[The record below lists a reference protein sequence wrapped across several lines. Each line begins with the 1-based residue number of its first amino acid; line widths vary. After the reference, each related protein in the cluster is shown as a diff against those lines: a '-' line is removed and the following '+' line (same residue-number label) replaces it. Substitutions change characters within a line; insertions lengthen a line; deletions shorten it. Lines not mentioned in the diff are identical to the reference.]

1 MKSFKAIPQTIICSL
16 WVVVVFYIISSAP
29 MPLAGFPEQESG
41 LIAKRQAYN
50 PSLAAALDT
59 GLRDFWQKPEMV
71 LDRLG
76 SLEGLKIA
84 DIGCGEGY
92 FTLRLLERV
101 GPEGHI
107 FANDIQREMLDALVL
122 EIPDE
127 YRDRISLV
135 LGNEDDTA
143 IGEKVDLVFLVQVL
157 GEIPDQPAFLKQIKR
172 LMHEKSRLVLI
183 DSKHITDAETG
194 FTRPLNL
201 KKMADALAAEG
212 LVFVKDYDEGD
223 FEFLPKQFFFILE
236 LSESQG

>member
-1 MKSFKAIPQTIICSL
+1 MKFSNAIPQITACTL
-16 WVVVVFYIISSAP
+16 WALVVFYIISSAP

-71 LDRLG
+71 LNLLG
-76 SLEGLKIA
+76 DLDGLTVA

-101 GPEGHI
+101 GPDGHV
-107 FANDIQREMLDALVL
+107 FANDIQPEMLDALAL
-122 EIPDE
+122 RIPPE

-135 LGNEDDTA
+135 LGNPDDTG
-143 IGEKVDLVFLVQVL
+143 IGEVVDLIFLVQVL

-172 LMHEKSRLVLI
+172 LMHADSRLVLI

-201 KKMADALAAEG
+201 QKMVDALATEG
-212 LVFVKDYDEGD
+212 LVLVDDYRSAD
-223 FEFLPKQFFFILE
+223 FEFLPKQFFFVLE
-236 LSESQG
+236 LAGETI